1 MASPMPAPSRPARIP
16 MCQAFF
22 EAVAIVRNGLESN
35 GIRWNPEAEQDA
47 VSTLLIQA
55 GKAGMLLPW
64 NPPSIRAQ
72 SHLEAL
78 PDPSAP
84 KRETVPP
91 TAIPINR
98 PSEPRQDA
106 HHGNAAPFRGVSVPE
121 TPQPLKTPSS
131 AKSLPVMLRAFR
143 EIAAELPPEVFT
155 AVLAW
160 YGVTQPE
167 DFQPD
172 QVNQAAACYVAL
184 KLARDQYQAD
194 QLTTVEHFEQT
205 EEGWR

>member
-1 MASPMPAPSRPARIP
+1 
-16 MCQAFF
+16 MCQAFS

-64 NPPSIRAQ
+64 NPPNTRAQ
-72 SHLEAL
+72 SRLEAL
-78 PDPSAP
+78 PDPNAP

-91 TAIPINR
+91 PTPRAAGISAAPAAIPINR
-98 PSEPRQDA
+98 PKEARQDDA
-106 HHGNAAPFRGVSVPE
+106 QQPAAPLRGVSVPE
-121 TPQPLKTPSS
+121 TPRTLKTPPN
-131 AKSLPVMLRAFR
+131 AKSLPVMIQAFR
-143 EIAAELPPEVFT
+143 EIALELPPEVFT

-167 DFQPD
+167 EFRPE
-172 QVNQAAACYVAL
+172 QVNAAAACYVAL
-184 KLARDQYQAD
+184 KLARDQYRAD
-194 QLTTVEHFEQT
+194 QQITVEHFEQT